1 MICLASAYRRMRKPH
16 CGEGFFLVV
25 LFSLL
30 GPDFPDKSD
39 IIKIEK
45 EGFSPLRGGVLV
57 RRTTY
62 NPIKAYRE
70 CYNISGG
77 INGGRVRRFG
87 RYEYNI
93 SGGIEVQQIY

>member
-1 MICLASAYRRMRKPH
+1 MICLASACRRMRKPH

-57 RRTTY
+57 
-62 NPIKAYRE
+62 PAGPLIKAYKPIKDVTTFRA
-70 CYNISGG
+70 
-77 INGGRVRRFG
+77 V
-87 RYEYNI
+87 
-93 SGGIEVQQIY
+93 